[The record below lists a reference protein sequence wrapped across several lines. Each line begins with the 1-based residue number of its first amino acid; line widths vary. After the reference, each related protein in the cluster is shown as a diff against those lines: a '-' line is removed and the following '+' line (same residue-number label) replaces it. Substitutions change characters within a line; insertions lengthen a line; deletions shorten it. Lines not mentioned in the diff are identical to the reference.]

1 MYVLTVTDIIADLR
15 GVWLLIIFPTTNV
28 YPALMTNL
36 HEDWLT
42 NGLLDFEYKKYL
54 ALAYMQG
61 VKQKFEEKKLYPF
74 MSDLVF
80 HYNNLTTIRQNK
92 QLLFENFPK
101 ELTRA
106 DFEQLKLD
114 YRRIVEDDQL
124 MDTLSEVVNFAIPR
138 FKERMDQGVV
148 LYEDIAYHISIE
160 PIGITPLYK
169 DEGYLLLFINNTKTV
184 YVHQYK
190 ITVFEQANESYRA
203 IRTELLEEMQWS
215 LANTFE
221 HIKRDLIK
229 RNRHLPNPAAYL
241 ALSRSHYPLQETL
254 LPITKR
260 LLVQHIGQAA

>member
-1 MYVLTVTDIIADLR
+1 
-15 GVWLLIIFPTTNV
+15 
-28 YPALMTNL
+28 MTNL

-80 HYNNLTTIRQNK
+80 HYNNLVTIKQKK
-92 QLLFENFPK
+92 QLIFENFPK
-101 ELTRA
+101 ELSRA

-114 YRRIVEDDQL
+114 YKRIIEDDQL
-124 MDTLSEVVNFAIPR
+124 MGTLGEIINFAIPR
-138 FKERMDQGVV
+138 FKERMDEGVM
-148 LYEDIAYHISIE
+148 LYEDIAYHITIE

-169 DEGYLLLFINNTKTV
+169 DEGYLLLFIDRSKTV
-184 YVHQYK
+184 YVHRYK
-190 ITVFEQANESYRA
+190 LTVFNQANESYRA
-203 IRTELLEEMQWS
+203 IHTELLEEVPWS
-215 LANTFE
+215 LTNTFE
-221 HIKRDLIK
+221 QIKKGLIV
-229 RNRHLPNPAAYL
+229 RNQDLPNPAAYL
-241 ALSRSHYPLQETL
+241 ALAKSQYPLRETL

>member
-1 MYVLTVTDIIADLR
+1 
-15 GVWLLIIFPTTNV
+15 
-28 YPALMTNL
+28 
-36 HEDWLT
+36 
-42 NGLLDFEYKKYL
+42 
-54 ALAYMQG
+54 
-61 VKQKFEEKKLYPF
+61 
-74 MSDLVF
+74 
-80 HYNNLTTIRQNK
+80 
-92 QLLFENFPK
+92 
-101 ELTRA
+101 
-106 DFEQLKLD
+106 
-114 YRRIVEDDQL
+114 
-124 MDTLSEVVNFAIPR
+124 MDTLSEIVNFAIPR

-215 LANTFE
+215 LVNTFE

-241 ALSRSHYPLQETL
+241 ALSQSHYPLQETL

-260 LLVQHIGQAA
+260 VAGAAHRAGCVGVRRDVTPYATDRHVRASINWPYRG

>member
-1 MYVLTVTDIIADLR
+1 MI
-15 GVWLLIIFPTTNV
+15 
-28 YPALMTNL
+28 NL

-42 NGLLDFEYKKYL
+42 HGLLDFEYKKYM

-61 VKQKFEEKKLYPF
+61 VKQKFAEKKLYPF

-80 HYNNLTTIRQNK
+80 HYNNLATVKQNK

-101 ELTRA
+101 ELSRA

-124 MDTLSEVVNFAIPR
+124 MSTLSEIVNFAIPR
-138 FKERMDQGVV
+138 FKERMDEGVV

-169 DEGYLLLFINNTKTV
+169 NEGYLLLFIDNTRTV

-190 ITVFEQANESYRA
+190 ITVFGQASESYRA
-203 IRTELLEEMQWS
+203 IRTELVEEMPWS

-221 HIKRDLIK
+221 QIKRQLIQK
-229 RNRHLPNPAAYL
+229 NRDLPNPAAYL
-241 ALSRSHYPLQETL
+241 ALSKSNYPLQETL

-260 LLVQHIGQAA
+260 LLMQHIGQAA